1 MPKVKISSISGLS
14 RGPAISSVQRLPGSE
29 GQICKTW
36 ACRQSCNSLPSCCNM
51 CRFCSVGSLRT
62 LTATSWPHKRPLHTV
77 AKPPSP
83 SWLCS
88 VGCGHGK
95 ANTKR
100 RGNSLPWRRCSPSG
114 WPLRRQWMRTA
125 AHTSTQKT
133 AGSCKHNLG
142 FRPLLP
148 KSWNRF
154 CFCHL
159 QWARAHSSW
168 HRTLLISLHYV
179 RPHAWHYTLI
189 STPLVPK
196 PAPLARK
203 TALDYQICL
212 FCSDPRLKI
221 EKETQR
227 KTPMESKRN
236 QAGRPICCKV
246 THVGKCF
253 PLKSGTPPRH
263 GTVVSTM
270 SLNWLSKV
278 ADLITFFLLGNLRFT
293 HL

>member
-1 MPKVKISSISGLS
+1 MVSVEAPPLALCRGSPDQKARYARHERAGNHATASPLAVTCVDSAQWVLWGLW
-14 RGPAISSVQRLPGSE
+14 LP
-29 GQICKTW
+29 
-36 ACRQSCNSLPSCCNM
+36 
-51 CRFCSVGSLRT
+51 
-62 LTATSWPHKRPLHTV
+62 
-77 AKPPSP
+77 
-83 SWLCS
+83 
-88 VGCGHGK
+88 
-95 ANTKR
+95 R
-100 RGNSLPWRRCSPSG
+100 RGRTNVLSTLWRSHPPRAGYAAWAADMARPTPSAGATVCLDGAAVLPDGPCAANGWELLPTQAPRRPQDPASTTWDFGPCSQRVETGFVSVICSGQEPILLGTEHCSSLCIMLGRMRDTTHLSPP
-114 WPLRRQWMRTA
+114 PLFQ
-125 AHTSTQKT
+125 SPP
-133 AGSCKHNLG
+133 
-142 FRPLLP
+142 PLLE
-148 KSWNRF
+148 
-154 CFCHL
+154 
-159 QWARAHSSW
+159 
-168 HRTLLISLHYV
+168 
-179 RPHAWHYTLI
+179 
-189 STPLVPK
+189 
-196 PAPLARK
+196 K